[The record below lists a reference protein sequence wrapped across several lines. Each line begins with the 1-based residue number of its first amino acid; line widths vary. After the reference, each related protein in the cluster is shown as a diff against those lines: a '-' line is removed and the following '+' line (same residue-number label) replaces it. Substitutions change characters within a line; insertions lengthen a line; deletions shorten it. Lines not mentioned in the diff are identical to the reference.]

1 MWLPM
6 TLTHWFL
13 IFGGLSIIA
22 IAIDGIR
29 RTISR
34 PSPLSI
40 KLDETL
46 QNLPVDDYRSELPN
60 GGARLVTNNDSTE
73 TSPQAKLTS
82 AFTAPLKPNTSH
94 IDTSTELSVT
104 NSVEISETPTTLELL
119 DTEEA
124 FQQAQD
130 DLDTNDELLDTEILV
145 EEEILAAEALVDEEE
160 LINAEITVEEI
171 AELEASEEVFE
182 LEDTAL
188 ALEDE
193 SEVSPQFM
201 DEIQDEIQDEI
212 ESRFESH
219 LEAESQAESQA
230 ETQVEAPLAE
240 MDIGEEPIAEDAD
253 SEFDLAA
260 PDMDDEAL
268 LPQEENPLAAVFD
281 PTRPVHEVVE
291 SHKMVQSDMF
301 ADLAIEDEVAETQAE
316 WQAYSNIQQTAT
328 VDTTT
333 KQESELE
340 LELEQPNMV
349 AEPTSSHG
357 IAETAELAGVE
368 PEESLDE
375 IALQQETEEQL
386 GADED
391 LSQTDIVADDEEDSI
406 LAYQAESAADDILLT
421 DTGLDDDQDET
432 EDTLGARLAKV
443 TSFSFGKMLLEN
455 RRKQVEEDKAFAEQD
470 QAEGSVVAGIDQVLS
485 IIVVANEPQGFYGE
499 QLQGLAE
506 ACGMVHG
513 TMDLFHRH
521 EDSLLEGQ
529 TQFSMANM
537 TESGSFDLHTMS
549 NVHTAGVVFFMTLP
563 SANDS
568 IRAFDYML
576 ETAQCLANNLGGE
589 LYDENRSVLR
599 AQTVEHYRQRIR
611 EFERQ
616 RLARRAQGA
625 N

>member
-1 MWLPM
+1 M

-13 IFGGLSIIA
+13 VFGGLSIIA

-29 RTISR
+29 RMISR

-60 GGARLVTNNDSTE
+60 GGARLVTNHDAPETQSLSALTAADKVSADLHPIDNDTPVELPITASVEASAAPE
-73 TSPQAKLTS
+73 TA
-82 AFTAPLKPNTSH
+82 
-94 IDTSTELSVT
+94 ELS
-104 NSVEISETPTTLELL
+104 
-119 DTEEA
+119 DAEEVY
-124 FQQAQD
+124 QYVQD
-130 DLDTNDELLDTEILV
+130 DLDAVDDLLDEELLDKEALAND
-145 EEEILAAEALVDEEE
+145 EILAAEACIDEEALIIAE
-160 LINAEITVEEI
+160 INAEDI
-171 AELEASEEVFE
+171 AELEAPEELVE

-188 ALEDE
+188 ALDEE
-193 SEVSPQFM
+193 SEVSPQLM
-201 DEIQDEIQDEI
+201 DEVQDEI
-212 ESRFESH
+212 ESPFESQI
-219 LEAESQAESQA
+219 EAEVQAE
-230 ETQVEAPLAE
+230 EPLAE
-240 MDIGEEPIAEDAD
+240 MDIGEEPVAEDSE

-316 WQAYSNIQQTAT
+316 WQAYSNIQHTTSVATAS
-328 VDTTT
+328 

-340 LELEQPNMV
+340 QLSIV
-349 AEPTSSHG
+349 AETISSTSSNG
-357 IAETAELAGVE
+357 LVETAELAEVE
-368 PEESLDE
+368 VEETLDA
-375 IALQQETEEQL
+375 IALEHGIIEQL
-386 GADED
+386 GTDET
-391 LSQTDIVADDEEDSI
+391 LFQTNTTAVGEEDSE
-406 LAYQAESAADDILLT
+406 LAYQAEVAADDILLT

-443 TSFSFGKMLLEN
+443 TSFSFGKMLLEK
-455 RRKQVEEDKAFAEQD
+455 RRKQAEEDKAFAEQD

-485 IIVVANEPQGFYGE
+485 IIVVANEPRGFFGE
-499 QLQGLAE
+499 QLRGLVE

-513 TMDLFHRH
+513 TMDLFHRF

-549 NVHTAGVVFFMTLP
+549 SVHTAGVVFFMTLP

-625 N
+625 S

>member
-1 MWLPM
+1 M

-13 IFGGLSIIA
+13 VFGGLSIIA

-29 RTISR
+29 RMISR

-60 GGARLVTNNDSTE
+60 GGARLVTNDDSPE
-73 TSPQAKLTS
+73 TQSQAELTS
-82 AFTAPLKPNTSH
+82 ADKVSVDLQPSDNDMPAELPITA
-94 IDTSTELSVT
+94 
-104 NSVEISETPTTLELL
+104 SVEASETPETAELS
-119 DTEEA
+119 DAEEVY
-124 FQQAQD
+124 QHVQD
-130 DLDTNDELLDTEILV
+130 DLDAADDLLDEELLEEEALAD
-145 EEEILAAEALVDEEE
+145 EEILAAEACIDEEA
-160 LINAEITVEEI
+160 LINAEINAEDI
-171 AELEASEEVFE
+171 AELEAPEELVE

-188 ALEDE
+188 ALDEE
-193 SEVSPQFM
+193 SEVSSQLM
-201 DEIQDEIQDEI
+201 DEVQDEI
-212 ESRFESH
+212 ESPFASQI
-219 LEAESQAESQA
+219 EAEE
-230 ETQVEAPLAE
+230 PLAE
-240 MDIGEEPIAEDAD
+240 MDIGEEPVGEDSE

-316 WQAYSNIQQTAT
+316 WQAYSNIQQTAAEDT
-328 VDTTT
+328 VT
-333 KQESELE
+333 KQESES
-340 LELEQPNMV
+340 EQPNIT
-349 AEPTSSHG
+349 AQPTNSNA
-357 IAETAELAGVE
+357 IAETVEVAENLVV
-368 PEESLDE
+368 ESLEE
-375 IALQQETEEQL
+375 IAEEETAQQL
-386 GADED
+386 VADAE
-391 LSQTDIVADDEEDSI
+391 LSQTNTVASDEEESI
-406 LAYQAESAADDILLT
+406 LEQQVESVADDILLT

-455 RRKQVEEDKAFAEQD
+455 RRKQAEEDKAFAEQD

-485 IIVVANEPQGFYGE
+485 IIVVANESQGFFGE
-499 QLQGLAE
+499 QLRGLAE

-513 TMDLFHRH
+513 TMDLFHRY

-537 TESGSFDLHTMS
+537 TESGSFDVHTMGS
-549 NVHTAGVVFFMTLP
+549 VHTAGVVFFMTLP

-625 N
+625 S

>member
-1 MWLPM
+1 M

-201 DEIQDEIQDEI
+201 DEIQDEI

-357 IAETAELAGVE
+357 IAETAKVAGVE

-375 IALQQETEEQL
+375 IALQQETAEQL
-386 GADED
+386 VADED

>member
-1 MWLPM
+1 ML
-6 TLTHWFL
+6 
-13 IFGGLSIIA
+13 G
-22 IAIDGIR
+22 D
-29 RTISR
+29 
-34 PSPLSI
+34 
-40 KLDETL
+40 K
-46 QNLPVDDYRSELPN
+46 
-60 GGARLVTNNDSTE
+60 
-73 TSPQAKLTS
+73 
-82 AFTAPLKPNTSH
+82 
-94 IDTSTELSVT
+94 
-104 NSVEISETPTTLELL
+104 
-119 DTEEA
+119 
-124 FQQAQD
+124 
-130 DLDTNDELLDTEILV
+130 
-145 EEEILAAEALVDEEE
+145 EILAAEACIDEEE
-160 LINAEITVEEI
+160 LINAEINAEDI
-171 AELEASEEVFE
+171 AELEAPEELVE

-188 ALEDE
+188 ALDEE
-193 SEVSPQFM
+193 SEVSPQLM
-201 DEIQDEIQDEI
+201 DEI
-212 ESRFESH
+212 ESPFESQI
-219 LEAESQAESQA
+219 EAEE
-230 ETQVEAPLAE
+230 PLAE
-240 MDIGEEPIAEDAD
+240 MDIGEEPVAEDTD

-260 PDMDDEAL
+260 PDIDNEAL

-316 WQAYSNIQQTAT
+316 WQAYSTIQQTAAEDT
-328 VDTTT
+328 VT
-333 KQESELE
+333 KQEFES
-340 LELEQPNMV
+340 EQPNIT
-349 AEPTSSHG
+349 AEPTSSNA
-357 IAETAELAGVE
+357 IAETVEVAEDIVV
-368 PEESLDE
+368 ESLEE
-375 IALQQETEEQL
+375 IAEEETAQQL
-386 GADED
+386 VADAE
-391 LSQTDIVADDEEDSI
+391 LSQTNNAASDEEESI
-406 LAYQAESAADDILLT
+406 LEQQVESVADDILLT

-455 RRKQVEEDKAFAEQD
+455 RRKQAEEDKAFAEQD

-521 EDSLLEGQ
+521 EDGLLEGQ

-537 TESGSFDLHTMS
+537 TESGSFDLQTMS
-549 NVHTAGVVFFMTLP
+549 SVHTAGVVFFMTLP

-625 N
+625 S

>member
-219 LEAESQAESQA
+219 LEAETQV

-391 LSQTDIVADDEEDSI
+391 LSQTDIVADDEEDST

-455 RRKQVEEDKAFAEQD
+455 RRKQVEEDKAFAQQD

>member
-1 MWLPM
+1 M

-13 IFGGLSIIA
+13 VFGGLSIIA

-29 RTISR
+29 RMISR

-60 GGARLVTNNDSTE
+60 GGARLVTNDDSPE
-73 TSPQAKLTS
+73 TQSQAELTS
-82 AFTAPLKPNTSH
+82 TDKVSVDLQPSDNDKPVELPITA
-94 IDTSTELSVT
+94 
-104 NSVEISETPTTLELL
+104 SVEASETPETAELS
-119 DTEEA
+119 DAEEVY
-124 FQQAQD
+124 QYVQD
-130 DLDTNDELLDTEILV
+130 DLDAVDDLLDEELL
-145 EEEILAAEALVDEEE
+145 EEEAFADDEILAAEACIDEEE
-160 LINAEITVEEI
+160 LINAEINAEDI
-171 AELEASEEVFE
+171 AELEAPEELVE

-188 ALEDE
+188 ALDEE
-193 SEVSPQFM
+193 SEVSSQLM
-201 DEIQDEIQDEI
+201 DEVQDEI
-212 ESRFESH
+212 ESPFASQI
-219 LEAESQAESQA
+219 EAEE
-230 ETQVEAPLAE
+230 PLAE
-240 MDIGEEPIAEDAD
+240 MDIGEEPVGEDSE

-316 WQAYSNIQQTAT
+316 WQAYSTIQQTVA

-340 LELEQPNMV
+340 QPSIV
-349 AEPTSSHG
+349 AEPTSSHE
-357 IAETAELAGVE
+357 IAEIAEVAEVEEVSEVEVAESTDEIDLEQATAE
-368 PEESLDE
+368 
-375 IALQQETEEQL
+375 QL
-386 GADED
+386 IVDED
-391 LSQTDIVADDEEDSI
+391 LSQTDTVAVDEEESV

-455 RRKQVEEDKAFAEQD
+455 RRKQAEEDKAFAEQD

-485 IIVVANEPQGFYGE
+485 IIVVANESQGFFGE
-499 QLQGLAE
+499 QLRGLAE

-513 TMDLFHRH
+513 TMDLFHRY

-537 TESGSFDLHTMS
+537 TESGSFDLHTMGS
-549 NVHTAGVVFFMTLP
+549 VHTAGVVFFMTLP

-625 N
+625 S

>member
-1 MWLPM
+1 M

-145 EEEILAAEALVDEEE
+145 EEEILVAEALVDEEE
-160 LINAEITVEEI
+160 LINAEVNVEGI

-193 SEVSPQFM
+193 SDVSPQFM
-201 DEIQDEIQDEI
+201 DEIPDAIQDEI

-219 LEAESQAESQA
+219 LEAESQAEPQA
-230 ETQVEAPLAE
+230 ETQVEEPLAE

-357 IAETAELAGVE
+357 IAETAKVAGVE

-375 IALQQETEEQL
+375 IALQQETAEQL
-386 GADED
+386 VADED
-391 LSQTDIVADDEEDSI
+391 LSQTDIVADDEEDST

>member
-1 MWLPM
+1 
-6 TLTHWFL
+6 
-13 IFGGLSIIA
+13 
-22 IAIDGIR
+22 
-29 RTISR
+29 
-34 PSPLSI
+34 
-40 KLDETL
+40 
-46 QNLPVDDYRSELPN
+46 
-60 GGARLVTNNDSTE
+60 
-73 TSPQAKLTS
+73 
-82 AFTAPLKPNTSH
+82 
-94 IDTSTELSVT
+94 
-104 NSVEISETPTTLELL
+104 
-119 DTEEA
+119 
-124 FQQAQD
+124 
-130 DLDTNDELLDTEILV
+130 
-145 EEEILAAEALVDEEE
+145 
-160 LINAEITVEEI
+160 
-171 AELEASEEVFE
+171 
-182 LEDTAL
+182 
-188 ALEDE
+188 
-193 SEVSPQFM
+193 
-201 DEIQDEIQDEI
+201 
-212 ESRFESH
+212 
-219 LEAESQAESQA
+219 
-230 ETQVEAPLAE
+230 

-340 LELEQPNMV
+340 LEQPNMV

-357 IAETAELAGVE
+357 IAETAKVAGVE

-375 IALQQETEEQL
+375 IALQQETAEQL
-386 GADED
+386 VADED
-391 LSQTDIVADDEEDSI
+391 LSQTDIVADDEEDST

-455 RRKQVEEDKAFAEQD
+455 RRKQVEEDKAFAQQD

>member
-1 MWLPM
+1 M

-46 QNLPVDDYRSELPN
+46 QNLPVDDYRAELPN
-60 GGARLVTNNDSTE
+60 GGARLVSNDDSPE
-73 TSPQAKLTS
+73 TTLQAEVTS
-82 AFTAPLKPNTSH
+82 AENVSIGFEPIDEDTPSELPLTASAET
-94 IDTSTELSVT
+94 I
-104 NSVEISETPTTLELL
+104 ETPETMELL
-119 DTEEA
+119 DTEEV
-124 FQQAQD
+124 FEYEQD
-130 DLDTNDELLDTEILV
+130 DLDTSDTLP
-145 EEEILAAEALVDEEE
+145 EEVIFSDKENHVAEE
-160 LINAEITVEEI
+160 LIDAEEL
-171 AELEASEEVFE
+171 ADLEASDELIE
-182 LEDTAL
+182 LEETSL
-188 ALEDE
+188 ALEKE
-193 SEVSPQFM
+193 PAVSPQAM
-201 DEIQDEIQDEI
+201 DEIQDKTEGLIEDEAQA
-212 ESRFESH
+212 
-219 LEAESQAESQA
+219 EAEALMA
-230 ETQVEAPLAE
+230 DLV
-240 MDIGEEPIAEDAD
+240 MGEEPVAEDTD

-260 PDMDDEAL
+260 PDIDNEAL

-291 SHKMVQSDMF
+291 SHKMVQCDMF

-316 WQAYSNIQQTAT
+316 WQAYSTIQQTAAEDT
-328 VDTTT
+328 VT
-333 KQESELE
+333 KQDSVS
-340 LELEQPNMV
+340 EQPNIT
-349 AEPTSSHG
+349 AEPTSSKA
-357 IAETAELAGVE
+357 IAETVEVAEDIV
-368 PEESLDE
+368 EESLEE
-375 IALQQETEEQL
+375 IVEEETAQQL
-386 GADED
+386 VADAE
-391 LSQTDIVADDEEDSI
+391 LSQTNHTASDEEESI
-406 LAYQAESAADDILLT
+406 LEQQVESVADDILLT
-421 DTGLDDDQDET
+421 DNGLDDDQDET

-455 RRKQVEEDKAFAEQD
+455 RRKQAEEDKAFAEQD

-485 IIVVANEPQGFYGE
+485 IIVVANESQGFFGE
-499 QLQGLAE
+499 QLRGLAE

-513 TMDLFHRH
+513 TMDLFHRY

-537 TESGSFDLHTMS
+537 TESGSFYLNTMA

-625 N
+625 S

>member
-1 MWLPM
+1 
-6 TLTHWFL
+6 
-13 IFGGLSIIA
+13 
-22 IAIDGIR
+22 
-29 RTISR
+29 
-34 PSPLSI
+34 
-40 KLDETL
+40 
-46 QNLPVDDYRSELPN
+46 
-60 GGARLVTNNDSTE
+60 
-73 TSPQAKLTS
+73 
-82 AFTAPLKPNTSH
+82 
-94 IDTSTELSVT
+94 
-104 NSVEISETPTTLELL
+104 
-119 DTEEA
+119 
-124 FQQAQD
+124 
-130 DLDTNDELLDTEILV
+130 
-145 EEEILAAEALVDEEE
+145 
-160 LINAEITVEEI
+160 
-171 AELEASEEVFE
+171 
-182 LEDTAL
+182 
-188 ALEDE
+188 
-193 SEVSPQFM
+193 
-201 DEIQDEIQDEI
+201 
-212 ESRFESH
+212 
-219 LEAESQAESQA
+219 
-230 ETQVEAPLAE
+230 
-240 MDIGEEPIAEDAD
+240 
-253 SEFDLAA
+253 
-260 PDMDDEAL
+260 
-268 LPQEENPLAAVFD
+268 
-281 PTRPVHEVVE
+281 
-291 SHKMVQSDMF
+291 
-301 ADLAIEDEVAETQAE
+301 
-316 WQAYSNIQQTAT
+316 
-328 VDTTT
+328 
-333 KQESELE
+333 
-340 LELEQPNMV
+340 MV

-391 LSQTDIVADDEEDSI
+391 LSQTDIVADDEEDST

>member
-1 MWLPM
+1 M

-46 QNLPVDDYRSELPN
+46 QNLPVDDYRAELPN
-60 GGARLVTNNDSTE
+60 GGARLVSNDDSPE
-73 TSPQAKLTS
+73 TTLQAEVTS
-82 AFTAPLKPNTSH
+82 AENVSIGFEPIDEDTPSELPLTASAET
-94 IDTSTELSVT
+94 I
-104 NSVEISETPTTLELL
+104 ETPETMELL
-119 DTEEA
+119 DTEEV
-124 FQQAQD
+124 FEYEQD
-130 DLDTNDELLDTEILV
+130 DLDTSDTLP
-145 EEEILAAEALVDEEE
+145 EEVIFSDKENHVAEE
-160 LINAEITVEEI
+160 LIDAEEL
-171 AELEASEEVFE
+171 ADLEASDELIE
-182 LEDTAL
+182 LEETSL
-188 ALEDE
+188 ALEKE
-193 SEVSPQFM
+193 PAVSPQAM
-201 DEIQDEIQDEI
+201 DEIQDKTEGLIEDEAQA
-212 ESRFESH
+212 
-219 LEAESQAESQA
+219 EAEALMA
-230 ETQVEAPLAE
+230 DLV
-240 MDIGEEPIAEDAD
+240 MGEEPVAEDTD

-260 PDMDDEAL
+260 PDIDNEAL

-291 SHKMVQSDMF
+291 SHKMVQCDMF

-316 WQAYSNIQQTAT
+316 WQAYSTIQQTAAEDT
-328 VDTTT
+328 VT
-333 KQESELE
+333 KQDSVS
-340 LELEQPNMV
+340 EQPNIT
-349 AEPTSSHG
+349 AEPTSSKA
-357 IAETAELAGVE
+357 IAETVEVAEDIV
-368 PEESLDE
+368 EESLEE
-375 IALQQETEEQL
+375 IVEEETAQQL
-386 GADED
+386 VADAE
-391 LSQTDIVADDEEDSI
+391 LSQTNHTASDEEESI
-406 LAYQAESAADDILLT
+406 LEQQVESVADDILLT

-455 RRKQVEEDKAFAEQD
+455 RRKQAEEDKAFAEQD

-485 IIVVANEPQGFYGE
+485 IIVVANESQGFFGE
-499 QLQGLAE
+499 QLRGLAE

-513 TMDLFHRH
+513 TMDLFHRY

-537 TESGSFDLHTMS
+537 TESGSFYLNTMA

-625 N
+625 S

>member
-1 MWLPM
+1 M

-13 IFGGLSIIA
+13 VFGGLSIIA

-29 RTISR
+29 RMISR

-60 GGARLVTNNDSTE
+60 GGARLVTNDDSPE
-73 TSPQAKLTS
+73 TQSQAELTS
-82 AFTAPLKPNTSH
+82 ADKVSVDLQPSDNDMPAELPITA
-94 IDTSTELSVT
+94 
-104 NSVEISETPTTLELL
+104 SVEASETPETAELS
-119 DTEEA
+119 DAEEVY
-124 FQQAQD
+124 QHVQD
-130 DLDTNDELLDTEILV
+130 DLDAADDLLDEELLEEEALAD
-145 EEEILAAEALVDEEE
+145 EEILAAEACIDEEA
-160 LINAEITVEEI
+160 LINAEINAEDI
-171 AELEASEEVFE
+171 AELEAPEELVE

-188 ALEDE
+188 ALDEE
-193 SEVSPQFM
+193 SEVSSQLM
-201 DEIQDEIQDEI
+201 DEVQDEI
-212 ESRFESH
+212 ESPFASQI
-219 LEAESQAESQA
+219 EAEE
-230 ETQVEAPLAE
+230 PLAE
-240 MDIGEEPIAEDAD
+240 MDIGEEPVSEDSE

-260 PDMDDEAL
+260 PDIDNEAL

-316 WQAYSNIQQTAT
+316 WQAYSNIQQTAA
-328 VDTTT
+328 VDTST

-340 LELEQPNMV
+340 QPSIV
-349 AEPTSSHG
+349 AEPASSHE
-357 IAETAELAGVE
+357 IAETAEVTEVE
-368 PEESLDE
+368 EVAEVEVAESPEEIFLEQPS
-375 IALQQETEEQL
+375 AEQL
-386 GADED
+386 EADED
-391 LSQTDIVADDEEDSI
+391 LSPTNTVADDEEESV

-455 RRKQVEEDKAFAEQD
+455 RRKQAEEDKAFAEQD

-485 IIVVANEPQGFYGE
+485 IIVVANESQGFFGE
-499 QLQGLAE
+499 QLRGLAE

-513 TMDLFHRH
+513 TMDLFHRY

-537 TESGSFDLHTMS
+537 TESGSFDLHTMGS
-549 NVHTAGVVFFMTLP
+549 VYTAGVVFFMTLP

-625 N
+625 S

>member
-1 MWLPM
+1 M
-6 TLTHWFL
+6 TLTHWFFV
-13 IFGGLSIIA
+13 FGGLSIIA

-29 RTISR
+29 RMISR

-60 GGARLVTNNDSTE
+60 GGARLVSNDDSPE
-73 TSPQAKLTS
+73 TQSQAELTS
-82 AFTAPLKPNTSH
+82 TDNVSIDLKPTDN
-94 IDTSTELSVT
+94 DTPAELLIT
-104 NSVEISETPTTLELL
+104 PSVEASETPETAELSDAEEVFQHTQDNLDAADDLLEEELL
-119 DTEEA
+119 EA
-124 FQQAQD
+124 EMLGD
-130 DLDTNDELLDTEILV
+130 K
-145 EEEILAAEALVDEEE
+145 EILAAEACIDEEE
-160 LINAEITVEEI
+160 LINAEINAEDI
-171 AELEASEEVFE
+171 AELEAPEELVE

-188 ALEDE
+188 ALDEE
-193 SEVSPQFM
+193 SELM
-201 DEIQDEIQDEI
+201 DEVQDEI
-212 ESRFESH
+212 ESTFERQI
-219 LEAESQAESQA
+219 EAEA
-230 ETQVEAPLAE
+230 QVEESLAE

-328 VDTTT
+328 LDTVTN
-333 KQESELE
+333 QESE
-340 LELEQPNMV
+340 LELEQPNMA

-357 IAETAELAGVE
+357 IAETAEVTEVE
-368 PEESLDE
+368 SEESLDE
-375 IALQQETEEQL
+375 IALEQETAEQL

-391 LSQTDIVADDEEDSI
+391 ISQTGIIADDEEESV
-406 LAYQAESAADDILLT
+406 LAHQAESAADDILLT

-455 RRKQVEEDKAFAEQD
+455 RRKQAEEDKAFAEQD

-485 IIVVANEPQGFYGE
+485 IIVVANESQGFFGE
-499 QLQGLAE
+499 QLRGLAE

-513 TMDLFHRH
+513 TMDLFHRY

-537 TESGSFDLHTMS
+537 TESGSFDMHTMGS
-549 NVHTAGVVFFMTLP
+549 VHTAGVVFFMTLP

-625 N
+625 S

>member
-1 MWLPM
+1 M

-60 GGARLVTNNDSTE
+60 GGARLVTNNDSSE

-160 LINAEITVEEI
+160 LINAEVNVEGI

-201 DEIQDEIQDEI
+201 DEIQDEI

-219 LEAESQAESQA
+219 LEAESQAETQV
-230 ETQVEAPLAE
+230 ETQVEAPLPE

-340 LELEQPNMV
+340 LEQPNMV
-349 AEPTSSHG
+349 AEPTISHG
-357 IAETAELAGVE
+357 IAETAEVAGVE

-375 IALQQETEEQL
+375 IALQQETAEQL
-386 GADED
+386 VADED
-391 LSQTDIVADDEEDSI
+391 LSQTDIVADNEEDSI
-406 LAYQAESAADDILLT
+406 LVYQAESAADDILLT

-432 EDTLGARLAKV
+432 DDTLGARLAKV

-455 RRKQVEEDKAFAEQD
+455 RRKQVEEDKAFAQQD